1 MFDVTIDPRANKAT
15 IGWSIQEMNNLKSY
29 QVGLDKRKA
38 KDEIKQLDIQ
48 IENLLIIQQKNI
60 SSQMQNQM
68 VKTFEEL
75 SLKKSQAQK
84 KFDDLIK
91 LDEKEDKIQESVV
104 MISNRLNEF
113 HRGFKKATDSMKKR
127 LLRNILKQIVVSPEG
142 LHIFVQL
149 ADWFETS
156 NRQLCLIRHEGDN
169 CPEKNHISLGFKS
182 DFGGSNLL
190 IYRSSIKEI
199 GEPTSQTCNVYGTS

>member
-84 KFDDLIK
+84 RFDDLIK

-156 NRQLCLIRHEGDN
+156 NRQLCLI
-169 CPEKNHISLGFKS
+169 
-182 DFGGSNLL
+182 
-190 IYRSSIKEI
+190 
-199 GEPTSQTCNVYGTS
+199 